1 MRADDNVCAL
11 ASNHSGDPFV
21 VLAFRLRKAT
31 MRIGFYSTMSG
42 MPWGG
47 SEELWSRA
55 AHHLLRQGHDVCVN
69 YKRRRKQVVKQLT
82 ALEEAGAAVHL
93 RSSVRVGRAVRKVMK
108 ALHLGQSPGKDWLK
122 QSRPDFVLI
131 SVGFHTDE
139 TAITPTLRELGIPY
153 GILVQSASPYHWIEG
168 QRVTVER
175 EAYAGADRCYFVSQQ
190 NQAIV
195 ETNLAVDLPESE
207 IVDNPFQ
214 VSLDAAPA
222 WPSCDK
228 SWKLACVARVHFQ
241 SKAQDLLLRVMR
253 QPKWRSRPVEVHL
266 WGSDGGSAQQAKEL
280 ISLHGQQKQFFVHGF
295 TEGIEKIW
303 RDHHALVLPS
313 RFEGN
318 ALAMI
323 EAMLC
328 GRMPIVTDVG
338 RVSQLVDDGEC
349 GFVAP
354 AATFELIDDALER
367 AWQRRHEWQSLGARA
382 ATTIRQRHSLQPSED
397 FAELLLS
404 ACSGQRNAKRRV
416 AAA

>member
-1 MRADDNVCAL
+1 MRAATTVCGL
-11 ASNHSGDPFV
+11 VSNHRGDRFV
-21 VLAFRLRKAT
+21 VFAFRLRKAT

-55 AHHLLRQGHDVCVN
+55 ARHLLQQGHEVCVN
-69 YKRRRKQVVKQLT
+69 YKRRKQPVAQLA
-82 ALEEAGAAVHL
+82 ALEEAGAEVHL
-93 RSSVRVGRAVRKVMK
+93 RSRVRVGRVVRKVMK
-108 ALHLGQSPGKDWLK
+108 AFRLGQLPGKDWLK

-139 TAITPTLRELGIPY
+139 TAIAPALRELKIPY
-153 GILVQSASPYHWIEG
+153 GILVQSASPYHWIDG
-168 QRVTVER
+168 PRVEMER
-175 EAYAGADRCYFVSQQ
+175 EAYAEANRCYFVSQQ

-207 IVDNPFQ
+207 IIDNPFQ
-214 VSLDAAPA
+214 VSLDSAPA

-253 QPKWRSRPVEVHL
+253 QPKWRSRPVEIHL

-295 TEGIEKIW
+295 TESVEKIW

-338 RVSQLVDDGEC
+338 RVSQLVDDGQS

-367 AWQRRHEWQSLGARA
+367 AWQRRHEWQAMGARA
-382 ATTIRQRHSLQPSED
+382 ATAIRQRHSLRPAED
-397 FAELLLS
+397 FAEALLN
-404 ACSGQRNAKRRV
+404 ACSGQRVAKRRV
-416 AAA
+416 AA

>member
-1 MRADDNVCAL
+1 
-11 ASNHSGDPFV
+11 
-21 VLAFRLRKAT
+21 

-55 AHHLLRQGHDVCVN
+55 AHHLLQQGHDVCVN
-69 YKRRRKQVVKQLT
+69 YKRRKQVVKQLT

-139 TAITPTLRELGIPY
+139 TAITPTLREQGIPY
-153 GILVQSASPYHWIEG
+153 AILVQSASPYHWIEG
-168 QRVTVER
+168 QRAAMER
-175 EAYAGADRCYFVSQQ
+175 DAYAGADRCYFVSQQ

-295 TEGIEKIW
+295 TEGVEKIW

-338 RVSQLVDDGEC
+338 RVSQLVDDGES

-367 AWQRRHEWQSLGARA
+367 AWQRRHEWQALGARA
-382 ATTIRQRHSLQPSED
+382 ATAIRQRHSLRPSED

-404 ACSGQRNAKRRV
+404 ACSGQRAVKRRV
-416 AAA
+416 VAA